1 VTTYHVIAN
10 NIELWVR
17 DGRIVSDPQRGADVL
32 FGAYAT
38 AGLVD
43 AHAHSTLDLSDRG
56 LQAGANETVGEN
68 VVDYFMAGV
77 TYLRDAGGVS
87 MAAVELQGPRLAAAG
102 RFLAPPGRYIADW
115 TLPVDAAGLPA
126 AVMAQTSAGARW
138 VKVIGDWFSPDTG
151 RVELHYEEDAVSAA
165 VKAAHAAGVRV
176 AMHCMDEPSI
186 DVALAAGV
194 DSIEHAC
201 NVTRSQ
207 VGRMAAQGTAWCP
220 TITKLKEFMNGPT
233 PDPAY
238 QTRVRAFYAEALY
251 ELLPVA
257 AELGITILAGSDT
270 LPPADFWREIDTL
283 GRYGLTP
290 DKALAAGTSEA
301 RQYLGAPDLREGS
314 VADVVLYEAD
324 PREDPDILASP
335 SLVMVDG
342 MIVSR
347 GRRLS

>member
-43 AHAHSTLDLSDRG
+43 AHAHSTFDLSDRG
-56 LQAGANETVGEN
+56 LRPGANETVGEN

-77 TYLRDAGGVS
+77 TYMRDAGGVS
-87 MAAVELQGPRLAAAG
+87 MAAVERQGPRLAAAG
-102 RFLAPPGRYIADW
+102 RFLAPPGRYIPGWA
-115 TLPVDAAGLPA
+115 LPADAAGLSA
-126 AVMAQTSAGARW
+126 AVTGQIAAGARW
-138 VKVIGDWFSPDTG
+138 VKIIGDWFSPDTG
-151 RVELHYEEDAVSAA
+151 RVELHYGEDTVSGA
-165 VKAAHAAGVRV
+165 VKAAHAAGARV

-186 DVALAAGV
+186 DAALAGGV

-220 TITKLKEFMNGPT
+220 TITTLNEFMSGPM

-238 QTRVRAFYAEALY
+238 QTRVRAFYADALY

-270 LPPADFWREIDTL
+270 MPPAEFWREIDTL
-283 GRYGLTP
+283 HRYGLTP
-290 DKALAAGTSEA
+290 ERAVAAGTTEA
-301 RQYLGAPDLREGS
+301 RRYLGAPDLSEGS
-314 VADVVLYEAD
+314 LADVVLYDTD
-324 PREDPDILASP
+324 PRDDPAVLASP
-335 SLVMVDG
+335 SLVMVGG

-347 GRRLS
+347 GR